1 MQIAPALIAFSLDF
15 FDASSICISS
25 FSAHELALLQISSE
39 TISNNDL
46 KRVNGKLLLANP
58 QSQRIEIEHYL
69 NTQLRF
75 EDPVSTE
82 AERRRDLESGWR
94 KMDLEEWVR
103 RMEKEEADVA
113 EIGSGERGYGGVA
126 DGADEGGGDGG
137 HDQNCLLI
145 RGDVGD

>member
-1 MQIAPALIAFSLDF
+1 MQIAPTLIAFSLDF

-39 TISNNDL
+39 TISSNDL

-69 NTQLRF
+69 NTQ
-75 EDPVSTE
+75 
-82 AERRRDLESGWR
+82 RRRDLKSGWR

-113 EIGSGERGYGGVA
+113 EIGSGERGYGGVT

>member
-39 TISNNDL
+39 TISSNDL

-69 NTQLRF
+69 NTQNDRLRIALY
-75 EDPVSTE
+75 EW
-82 AERRRDLESGWR
+82 RRQTALLVRSYDSKIQSLPKQRD
-94 KMDLEEWVR
+94 D
-103 RMEKEEADVA
+103 
-113 EIGSGERGYGGVA
+113 EISRA
-126 DGADEGGGDGG
+126 GGGKWTWRNG
-137 HDQNCLLI
+137 
-145 RGDVGD
+145 

>member
-39 TISNNDL
+39 TISSNDL

-69 NTQLRF
+69 NTQNHRLRI
-75 EDPVSTE
+75 
-82 AERRRDLESGWR
+82 ALYERRRRQTAL
-94 KMDLEEWVR
+94 LVR
-103 RMEKEEADVA
+103 SYDSKIQSLPKQSDD
-113 EIGSGERGYGGVA
+113 EISRA
-126 DGADEGGGDGG
+126 GGGKWTWRNG
-137 HDQNCLLI
+137 
-145 RGDVGD
+145 